1 MKKQIF
7 FAMAMVAAMSL
18 NAQEPVQYTQKLDS
32 VVGSYDFDLTRFK
45 KIFTY
50 YETDGVIQEDT
61 YTLENGEWTI
71 SGEVIYNYETNDF
84 QQLYGTIVVKAT
96 EEGLQ
101 RVSLTEYEY
110 DDLNHLTLVMNYVA
124 ADTVWAENS
133 KYVYSYNDDGLLDT
147 CVYSTIRNGNWRETE
162 RTIYTYDE
170 SQQCTSLL
178 AQRKGGWGP
187 FGDNWMDS
195 YRYDFEYEDGE
206 LARELYYVTVGW
218 FGSNM
223 ALDSQVE
230 YEFDANGNLLRK
242 TASITNDSKDWIVR
256 DVYENQ
262 YDLSVDA
269 STVMGLQPFWASM
282 GKNGMNYATGAAV
295 PLQNLWKSCSII
307 STNLDTEFIV
317 YCSGFEGVEEE
328 QMTPMKAYAFD
339 GRLRV
344 TNDQPADVTVYDLL
358 GRVVASQ
365 KQALQC
371 EFSLTPGL
379 YIVGSGNARVKVIV
393 K

>member
-7 FAMAMVAAMSL
+7 FAMALVAAMSL

-50 YETDGVIQEDT
+50 YENAGVIQEDT
-61 YTLENGEWTI
+61 YSLENGEWTI
-71 SGEVIYNYETNDF
+71 SGEVIYNYGTNDF

-110 DDLNHLTLVMNYVA
+110 DDLNNLTLVMNYVS
-124 ADTVWAENS
+124 ADTAWTENS
-133 KYVYSYNDDGLLDT
+133 KYVYSYNEDGLLDT
-147 CVYSTIRNGNWRETE
+147 CVYSTIRNGNWRESE
-162 RTIYTYDE
+162 RTVYSYDE

-195 YRYDFEYEDGE
+195 YRYDFEYEDGA

-242 TASITNDSKDWIVR
+242 TASITNDSKEWIVR

-262 YDLSVDA
+262 FDLTVDA

-282 GKNGMNYATGAAV
+282 GASGMNYATGAAV

-307 STNLDTEFIV
+307 STNLDTEFTL

-328 QMTPMKAYAFD
+328 QITPVKAYAFD

-365 KQALQC
+365 RQALQC

-379 YIVGSGNARVKVIV
+379 YIVNSGNARVKVIV